1 MMLRMRTLLASGVL
15 LVAGAVA
22 AQVGANKTLLD
33 PNLASRE
40 QLLTVPHFDAA
51 LVDALIEERPFL
63 TMAAL
68 DKRLRGPV
76 AAEQLPEVYAKLWL
90 AIDLNAATREELLL
104 IPGVGKK
111 MAHEFEEYR
120 PYDGLPRF
128 RREIGKYVDA
138 TEVARLEQYV
148 YLRLDLNTATAEE
161 FATIPGV
168 GKKMVHE
175 FLEYRPYTDIAQFR
189 REIGKYVDEKEVAR
203 LERYV
208 KLEPAAADKVEPKS
222 EPKD

>member
-1 MMLRMRTLLASGVL
+1 
-15 LVAGAVA
+15 
-22 AQVGANKTLLD
+22 
-33 PNLASRE
+33 
-40 QLLTVPHFDAA
+40 
-51 LVDALIEERPFL
+51 
-63 TMAAL
+63 
-68 DKRLRGPV
+68 V